1 MAEYNINKG
10 IGQSVEFKGL
20 KAQYLFIFAGGL
32 HRYGCRVCLRPG
44 LADLRPQPTLRGA
57 RADEAN
63 GQQTASPIPD
73 QPTQTIPDY
82 QKQV

>member
-20 KAQYLFIFAGGL
+20 VY
-32 HRYGCRVCLRPG
+32 RYGCRVCLRPG
-44 LADLRPQPTLRGA
+44 LADFRPEPTLWGA
-57 RADEAN
+57 RSDEAAIK
-63 GQQTASPIPD
+63 QTASPFSD
-73 QPTQTIPDY
+73 QPTQAVPDY